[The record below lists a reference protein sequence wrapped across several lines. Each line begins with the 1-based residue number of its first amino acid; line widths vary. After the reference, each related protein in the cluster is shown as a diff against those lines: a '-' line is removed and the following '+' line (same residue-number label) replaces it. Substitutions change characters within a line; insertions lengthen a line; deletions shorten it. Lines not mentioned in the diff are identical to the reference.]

1 MTCAQLRTK
10 TRTSISRKI
19 CCVRLGFQILYA
31 VEQFSSLFSKDKYTK
46 PMIRLPRACRG
57 RSAVQI
63 PANSWHLKDLP
74 RRERVFYTLTLTLGA
89 SEKQKKNT
97 GFPRSLTDGYVM
109 LMRNSYPWLPLPA

>member
-57 RSAVQI
+57 RTAVQI
-63 PANSWHLKDLP
+63 SANSSHMCCVELDLP

-89 SEKQKKNT
+89 SEKQTKQ
-97 GFPRSLTDGYVM
+97 DAV
-109 LMRNSYPWLPLPA
+109 